1 MKERFDARDSE
12 SGIVLNIRVIPRAKR
27 SAVDGVRGGAL
38 LVRLSSPPVDGAA
51 NAALIDLLASV
62 LEVPRRAVRIVGG
75 DTSRDK
81 RVAIDGLTAQ
91 QARSRLGFRQ
101 LA

>member
-1 MKERFDARDSE
+1 MKERFDARDSQ

-27 SAVDGVRGGAL
+27 STVDGVRGGAL

-75 DTSRDK
+75 DKSRDK